1 MVSAL
6 TGMLVQPNKAIVG
19 ANAFAHEAG
28 IHQHGVLK
36 NVATYE
42 IMNPKSIGLENN
54 IIVLGKH
61 SGRHAFKERIEKM
74 GYTNISDEQ
83 LLAIV
88 KKIKCLADAKKHI
101 TDDDIEAVII
111 DKIITITSNWKIV
124 SISIKSA
131 SKTKSDANISMT
143 NKNKKYISRKSSGNG
158 PIDAIY
164 NCINQIIGVSTKLKI
179 YKVDSITSGFDAL
192 GRVTVK
198 ITDSDNK
205 TLITGYSTHTDII
218 MASANAYVNAINRM
232 LYKD

>member
-1 MVSAL
+1 MNVS
-6 TGMLVQPNKAIVG
+6 
-19 ANAFAHEAG
+19 
-28 IHQHGVLK
+28 
-36 NVATYE
+36 
-42 IMNPKSIGLENN
+42 
-54 IIVLGKH
+54 KH
-61 SGRHAFKERIEKM
+61 S
-74 GYTNISDEQ
+74 
-83 LLAIV
+83 AIV